1 MFSVYGTSGLLFRG
15 SMEQLRQIG
24 GVAAL
29 ARIHNIQAQGR
40 DGNDAQSALPEA
52 FTSNQ
57 GESEPVDELHRNA
70 LTAYVNTQ
78 TMDHPRHPLT
88 EVQDV
93 MSRQVITL
101 PESSTVLQAWRLLA
115 DKKVGQA
122 PVVDAGERLIG
133 LLTRADLLKP
143 DRLPSP
149 DSHVLVWHAMM
160 MQNVKDIMWTPVPC
174 VAPSAHIRR
183 VARVLLGTGLP
194 GLPVVDEHGLVIG
207 FVSRTDILRAVVTD
221 PPLDLWG

>member
-40 DGNDAQSALPEA
+40 DGNDVALPEA
-52 FTSNQ
+52 SNQ
-57 GESEPVDELHRNA
+57 AESEPRDELHRHA

-101 PESSTVLQAWRLLA
+101 PDTSTVLQAWRLLA

-122 PVVDAGERLIG
+122 PVIDAGERLIG

-160 MQNVKDIMWTPVPC
+160 MQNVKDVMWTPVPS
-174 VAPSAHIRR
+174 VAASADIRR